1 MTTAKKPA
9 QRLVIFL
16 SLFAFTG
23 SIGYS
28 AMQMIGSIQKTEQ
41 ASAAVSADLSSKEA
55 QLKSLEASY
64 GLVLKREPDNETA
77 LKGLAEVRLQ
87 LGAVKEAVPVLE
99 KLVKINPD
107 NKGYQ
112 VLLKTTKQNES
123 TAQK

>member
-28 AMQMIGSIQKTEQ
+28 ALQMIGSIQDTQQ
-41 ASAAVSADLSSKEA
+41 ASAAVSENVPSQEE

-64 GLVLKREPDNETA
+64 ALVLKREPENETA
-77 LKGLAEVRLQ
+77 LKGLADVRLQ
-87 LGAVKEAVPVLE
+87 LGAVKEVVPVLE
-99 KLVKINPD
+99 KLVKVNPD

-112 VLLKTTKQNES
+112 VLLNTTKQKAG